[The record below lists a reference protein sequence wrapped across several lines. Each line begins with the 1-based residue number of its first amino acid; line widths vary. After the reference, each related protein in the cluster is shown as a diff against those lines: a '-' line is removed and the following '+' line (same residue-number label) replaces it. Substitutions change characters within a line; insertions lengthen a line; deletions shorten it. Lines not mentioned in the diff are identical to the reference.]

1 MSHRIST
8 IAAAAALS
16 LAAIVQAHATT
27 LNTTILTPV
36 VPRIVFTCYTRVF
49 LAPNTDGTLIK
60 RQCAAGERPGTV
72 TVVYAG

>member
-1 MSHRIST
+1 MSQRIST

-16 LAAIVQAHATT
+16 IAAIVQAHATT

-36 VPRIVFTCYTRVF
+36 LPRLYLGCYTRVF

-60 RQCAAGERPGTV
+60 RNCAPGERPGTV